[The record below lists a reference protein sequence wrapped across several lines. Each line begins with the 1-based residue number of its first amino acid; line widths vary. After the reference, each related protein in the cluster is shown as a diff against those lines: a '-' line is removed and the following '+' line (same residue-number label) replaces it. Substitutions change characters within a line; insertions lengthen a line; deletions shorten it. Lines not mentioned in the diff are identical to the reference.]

1 MTQGGVGSATALKS
15 RQQSVELDHG
25 VIPATQDRSRDSQA
39 RLLRAGERVFAAVG
53 YDAARISDIA
63 AAANCSIGG
72 LYRRFR
78 DKDALFLALQR
89 QFAQRIREKAEQFF
103 SMPRW
108 ADAPLNEVISTLIHN
123 TARSM
128 ERHPGFFRALFERSL
143 VGAADAYRPDLRAS
157 DENTGRRLALFLQS
171 RGVSARSASEANC
184 LFALKSV
191 QSVLLHRMMLAPD
204 AGPVTSPEVTASLT
218 RMMMAY
224 LGIPGA
230 PRLKTTGAEPLLAGA
245 ERSEERVS

>member
-1 MTQGGVGSATALKS
+1 MTQGGVGSATALK
-15 RQQSVELDHG
+15 RRELGREPDHG

-39 RLLRAGERVFAAVG
+39 RLLRAGEQVFAAVG
-53 YDAARISDIA
+53 YDAAHISDIA
-63 AAANCSIGG
+63 AAAECSIGG
-72 LYRRFR
+72 FYRRFR

-89 QFAQRIREKAEQFF
+89 QFARRIREKADQFF
-103 SMPRW
+103 AMPRW
-108 ADAPLNEVISTLIHN
+108 ADAPLREVISTLIRN

-143 VGAADAYRPDLRAS
+143 VGAADPYLPDLRAS
-157 DENTGRRLALFLQS
+157 DENSGRRLALFLQS
-171 RGVSARSASEANC
+171 RGISSRSASEANC

-191 QSVLLHRMMLAPD
+191 QSVLLHRMMLAAD
-204 AGPVTSPEVTASLT
+204 AVPITSPEVTASLT

-230 PRLKTTGAEPLLAGA
+230 PRLKASGAEPAPEGGAG
-245 ERSEERVS
+245 